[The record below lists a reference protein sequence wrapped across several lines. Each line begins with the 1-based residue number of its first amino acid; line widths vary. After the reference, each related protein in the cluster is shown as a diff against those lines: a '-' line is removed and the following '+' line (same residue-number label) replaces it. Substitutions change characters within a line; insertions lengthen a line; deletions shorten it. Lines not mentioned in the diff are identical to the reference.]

1 MSLIQNIQN
10 IDLTGAATTYS
21 VDSRAIY
28 IQNKMTASAEG
39 ETQALQN
46 GDVEG
51 ETKITIQP
59 MSEKK
64 GKRPEP
70 TSKFVIKIVLICAML
85 LAIGG
90 GVIVALLLTDP
101 LKLGGPSLPG
111 PLQCQNDTSKRLF
124 SIASDSTNTQYYLSD
139 KIAPWPT
146 AEYLCQQEFHHQ
158 SGLLTTENSDS
169 KNYVTSQ
176 IGQIDSQVSDYWT
189 SGHFSNAT
197 SEWLWKNGKNTT
209 VAGHEQAEGADE
221 IGMCLNVSASP
232 DEEGGS
238 VAKWV
243 KKPCN
248 FPSHFVCQTKCIPA
262 ADTSS

>member
-1 MSLIQNIQN
+1 M
-10 IDLTGAATTYS
+10 
-21 VDSRAIY
+21 DSRAIY
-28 IQNKMTASAEG
+28 IQNKMTAAAEGG

-51 ETKITIQP
+51 ETKITIQA

-64 GKRPEP
+64 GRRPEP

-101 LKLGGPSLPG
+101 LKLAGPSLPG
-111 PLQCQNDTSKRLF
+111 PLQCQNDTSRRLF
-124 SIASDSTNTQYYLSD
+124 SFGSDSTNTQYYLSD

-158 SGLLTTENSDS
+158 SGLLTTDNSDS

-189 SGHFSNAT
+189 SGHFSNGTA
-197 SEWLWKNGKNTT
+197 SVWLWKNGKNTT

-221 IGMCLNVSASP
+221 IGMCLNVSVSP
-232 DEEGGS
+232 GEEGGS
-238 VAKWV
+238 VSKWV

-248 FPSHFVCQTKCIPA
+248 FPSHFVCQTTCIPA